1 MPYTKDE
8 LNDPKSKAYTFYSSL
23 KTKDESKFLELV
35 DKMTT
40 SGDTTD
46 GVLRNKKGGKII
58 LFEKII
64 PGEGSDG
71 TSHTSNHTIAIP
83 QHGYFKYEETPE
95 INKIIDREI
104 TEL

>member
-23 KTKDESKFLELV
+23 KTKDESKYLELV